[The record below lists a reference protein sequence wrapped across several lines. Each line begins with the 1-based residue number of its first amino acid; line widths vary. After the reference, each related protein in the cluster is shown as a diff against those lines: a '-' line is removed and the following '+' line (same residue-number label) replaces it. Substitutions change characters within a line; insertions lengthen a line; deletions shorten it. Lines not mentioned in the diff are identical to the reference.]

1 MIGNVGKPGIT
12 LLIPPLNPM
21 VKSRDPASW
30 RYVSTNEFNG
40 AAEDHFTHT
49 SLHLS
54 FTNYYA
60 PLTQA
65 GRRQGQDHHVFLRES
80 IVSVYHSGE
89 WIGDL
94 DVLKSL
100 DSGRLHRI
108 PHARC
113 SCSQSQAS
121 QELALLA
128 TSVESWEDVLD
139 PPSEGF
145 VVRAHGNWVA
155 RLATA
160 SMLIQVMPED
170 SEAGITILPSDV
182 CWRCCPWA
190 ACVAPDGRVGT
201 WLKVPA
207 IEIQDARPSLRMVY

>member
-30 RYVSTNEFNG
+30 RFVSTNEFNG
-40 AAEDHFTHT
+40 AAEDHFTNT

-80 IVSVYHSGE
+80 VVSVYHSGE

-100 DSGRLHRI
+100 DSGRLHRMS
-108 PHARC
+108 HARC

-121 QELALLA
+121 QEASLLV

-145 VVRAHGNWVA
+145 VIRASGNWVA
-155 RLATA
+155 RLATT
-160 SMLIQVMPED
+160 SMLIQVMPEG
-170 SEAGITILPSDV
+170 SGAGMIILPSDM
-182 CWRCCPWA
+182 CWKCCPWV
-190 ACVAPDGRVGT
+190 ACVTSDAPLGT
-201 WLKVPA
+201 WPKVPA
-207 IEIQDARPSLRMVY
+207 IEIQGTRLARGMVY